1 MIQALG
7 SEKLLK
13 NKFPMEVGSKL
24 FNIYLIF
31 LFGVSKMWRVFVLTF
46 GFFLGIRI
54 ILVNNFEN
62 VLINVLQS
70 VYFFFHFLHII

>member
-62 VLINVLQS
+62 VLIMFCNLYIS
-70 VYFFFHFLHII
+70 FFIFFI